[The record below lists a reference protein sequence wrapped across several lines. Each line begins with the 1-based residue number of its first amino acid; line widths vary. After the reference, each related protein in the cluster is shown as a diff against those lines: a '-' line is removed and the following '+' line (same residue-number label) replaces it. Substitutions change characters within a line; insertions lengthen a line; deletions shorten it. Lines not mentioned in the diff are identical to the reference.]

1 MGLAIRWSGVQV
13 PPSYNWLDL
22 LFGWL
27 VKSQVQLLGHT
38 SVNSLL
44 VYPRPVEILNSVS
57 SSPKNQLR
65 VADKY
70 KLISFNFFFVWPW
83 QGPTDQAVEGWR
95 GGGNKPS
102 PSSPLQQN
110 MLKSF
115 FSTLKPLVL
124 NTKCNKKMFLPK
136 KVAVLPTW
144 LKPIS
149 CCSLYPFHFLFRI
162 ILQKLILLFQ
172 S

>member
-44 VYPRPVEILNSVS
+44 VYPRPVKILNSVS
-57 SSPKNQLR
+57 SSPKNPLR

-70 KLISFNFFFVWPW
+70 KLIFFSFLFSLTLARSHWW
-83 QGPTDQAVEGWR
+83 GVEGGW
-95 GGGNKPS
+95 GGGGQTLHFLPTTANAEK
-102 PSSPLQQN
+102 
-110 MLKSF
+110 F

-149 CCSLYPFHFLFRI
+149 CWGLYPFHFFVRI
-162 ILQKLILLFQ
+162 ISQKLILLFQ

>member
-13 PPSYNWLDL
+13 LPSYNWLDL

-44 VYPRPVEILNSVS
+44 VYPRPVEILYSVS

-70 KLISFNFFFVWPW
+70 KLLSFNFFFV
-83 QGPTDQAVEGWR
+83 
-95 GGGNKPS
+95 
-102 PSSPLQQN
+102 
-110 MLKSF
+110 
-115 FSTLKPLVL
+115 
-124 NTKCNKKMFLPK
+124 
-136 KVAVLPTW
+136 
-144 LKPIS
+144 
-149 CCSLYPFHFLFRI
+149 
-162 ILQKLILLFQ
+162 
-172 S
+172 